1 MTKKIYILLL
11 LTLGFILGPTQS
23 FAHSNKAEMTCCTK
37 ESSTKEC
44 CKDNH
49 SKEKNQ
55 SCDNSC
61 KDVSCGCPTV
71 YCGYASV
78 LSFQTDNNSLFD
90 FSERKQNHFYS
101 EIIISSD
108 FRSIWLPPKII
119 S

>member
-1 MTKKIYILLL
+1 MAKRIYILLL
-11 LTLGFILGPTQS
+11 LTFGFILGPTQS
-23 FAHSNKAEMTCCTK
+23 FSHNNKVEMACCMK

-44 CKDNH
+44 CKENH
-49 SKEKNQ
+49 SKEKQHNC
-55 SCDNSC
+55 SSSC

-78 LSFQTDNNSLFD
+78 LSIQKDNNLIFD
-90 FSERKQNHFYS
+90 LLERKQKHFYS

-108 FRSIWLPPKII
+108 FHSIWLPPKI